1 MDKNIIKD
9 NKIWLILFVLSAFIL
24 FGISTCTYRSLF
36 FDAPAVFFQ
45 LLIQENFDE
54 NFFIF
59 IQQRTRLFSDF
70 LFDLPYNALVHFLP
84 NIPMV
89 KINLFHIS
97 YLVVTFFAMALNFL
111 IAYRTKMFKIAAVA
125 LAYYALLYL
134 PNSVWYIKECHLAI
148 LLSFALL
155 QYFLTSEKLTKFDCV
170 LVTLLLLYSFESY
183 EQQALTGLVIFS
195 AMLIII
201 RKPTENKRLKAIIGI
216 SGFLSTL
223 YVISKTVYGFV
234 STTADITFDNALY
247 EYTLAIKSTL
257 GLFNGALFISIVA
270 FAVII
275 AAYFY
280 KKKINAPFYLFIVAT
295 IIAIF

>member
-1 MDKNIIKD
+1 MI
-9 NKIWLILFVLSAFIL
+9 
-24 FGISTCTYRSLF
+24 T
-36 FDAPAVFFQ
+36 Q
-45 LLIQENFDE
+45 
-54 NFFIF
+54 
-59 IQQRTRLFSDF
+59 
-70 LFDLPYNALVHFLP
+70 
-84 NIPMV
+84 
-89 KINLFHIS
+89 
-97 YLVVTFFAMALNFL
+97 
-111 IAYRTKMFKIAAVA
+111 
-125 LAYYALLYL
+125 
-134 PNSVWYIKECHLAI
+134 
-148 LLSFALL
+148 
-155 QYFLTSEKLTKFDCV
+155 KLTKFDCV

-270 FAVII
+270 LAVII

-280 KKKINAPFYLFIVAT
+280 NKKINAPFYLFIVAT
-295 IIAIF
+295 IIAMVWYLNYVVIMARG